1 MILDFLLLDTIRYNH
16 VKEGNVSGSI
26 NQDIYNDT
34 NVTVTSDCYT
44 RCQIVC
50 TFQHNFCYRPLLIS
64 LSLGWSMIFAS

>member
-1 MILDFLLLDTIRYNH
+1 MILDFLLLDTIRYNR

-44 RCQIVC
+44 RCQIRSVHFN
-50 TFQHNFCYRPLLIS
+50 TTSVIGLY
-64 LSLGWSMIFAS
+64 